1 MSLSVRLLDGFEVTR
16 DNFEGR
22 LPSFIKRAGFMG
34 LSELGHVETNIG
46 TLDFMSAKKPEKL
59 NK

>member
-1 MSLSVRLLDGFEVTR
+1 LIGLQADKAMVIE
-16 DNFEGR
+16 
-22 LPSFIKRAGFMG
+22 RAGFMG

-46 TLDFMSAKKPEKL
+46 TLDFISAKKPVNL